1 MLVNHALLKNRVGS
15 ASGKINE
22 LRDPEIVR
30 SWIKFRTWFRVTNKG
45 FFSCLHNKKPSLWMK
60 DWVFFYLTLHSL
72 PSKTYCEAH
81 SGRFSGLRIVLLPA
95 PSHPFRPFDKL
106 RVQDSGF
113 GKFRTRLQ
121 RRGRPRLSRGSLWL
135 QATWIRINFY
145 FLIPQFLSRC
155 QIFIYSFSRSLMLLF

>member
-1 MLVNHALLKNRVGS
+1 MSCLVQHLIKSTGYETLKS
-15 ASGKINE
+15 
-22 LRDPEIVR
+22 LDPE
-30 SWIKFRTWFRVTNKG
+30 SSSGRVKNKG
-45 FFSCLHNKKPSLWMK
+45 FFSSLLNKKPSLWMK

-135 QATWIRINFY
+135 QAT
-145 FLIPQFLSRC
+145 
-155 QIFIYSFSRSLMLLF
+155 